1 MVVRIDPALVCN
13 LLTSNEIIDLFH
25 PLDARDAVDGEG
37 AGDQRLHREAQHPDQ
52 GAAGKGQGGEGGRGV
67 KVVGRPR
74 RLKIVIISSSC
85 PFINA
90 RAL

>member
-37 AGDQRLHREAQHPDQ
+37 AGDQRLHREAQHPDP
-52 GAAGKGQGGEGGRGV
+52 GAAGGVVGGKGQGREGGRGV
-67 KVVGRPR
+67 QVVGRPR
-74 RLKIVIISSSC
+74 RIKIVI
-85 PFINA
+85 FFLAN
-90 RAL
+90 